1 MVNALMISNNIHFVE
16 KLLDEFNSKDLNLK
30 LVGVVTTANLSK
42 AVNELNT
49 HIIFLDKSIIKNCD
63 KLFLE
68 KYQNILIK
76 LSYKPTSKL
85 INNNNLDKINTL
97 IENNDFEKKKS
108 KIVKELEYIGYKFN
122 YKGTHYLVDT
132 IMLMHMHQHSMIDNL
147 QTHIYPIIAQK
158 YNKTVYNIK
167 SSINKATECM
177 YYECDVN
184 KLENYFKFN
193 YDTKPTV
200 KQVVFAVINKI

>member
-1 MVNALMISNNIHFVE
+1 MIRNIVF
-16 KLLDEFNSKDLNLK
+16 F
-30 LVGVVTTANLSK
+30 
-42 AVNELNT
+42 
-49 HIIFLDKSIIKNCD
+49 I
-63 KLFLE
+63 
-68 KYQNILIK
+68 QNISRPAGSERVTSLIA
-76 LSYKPTSKL
+76 
-85 INNNNLDKINTL
+85 NNLDQKGYNIQIVSICGDNTCFYPLNSKIKINTL
-97 IENNDFEKKKS
+97 IENNDFDKKKS